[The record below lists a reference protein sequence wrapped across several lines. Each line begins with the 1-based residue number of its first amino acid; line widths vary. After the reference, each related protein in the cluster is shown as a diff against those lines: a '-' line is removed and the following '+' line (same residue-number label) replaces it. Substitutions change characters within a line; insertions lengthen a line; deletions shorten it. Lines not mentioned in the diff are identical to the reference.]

1 MEGNKSNMNDI
12 KNNNENNN
20 KDNNKDN
27 KKYNKKYNDIGN
39 NKTNNKNNIKPSNE
53 INENDP
59 NFGKINISFSD
70 VNYAIYKIGKWKNTY
85 KINLIGTSNEIP
97 ATEVTKEHVLSNINE
112 IRNSKF
118 ELGENEVNGIVALSI
133 QLNPELQGMD
143 ITQIIADEELEYK
156 NIVDEIEGLE
166 LEDPNG
172 FIELENDKFLIYKLE
187 KDHHVTVAKPANGLT
202 MKHHAEEIQRLKE
215 LNK

>member
-1 MEGNKSNMNDI
+1 MEGNKSN
-12 KNNNENNN
+12 KNNNKNNN
-20 KDNNKDN
+20 QSNNKN
-27 KKYNKKYNDIGN
+27 NNDIGN
-39 NKTNNKNNIKPSNE
+39 NKSINKNNIKSSNE

-59 NFGKINISFSD
+59 NSGKINISFSD

-97 ATEVTKEHVLSNINE
+97 ATEVTKKHVLSNINE

-133 QLNPELQGMD
+133 QLNPELQGID
-143 ITQIIADEELEYK
+143 IAQIIADEEIEYK
-156 NIVDEIEGLE
+156 NIVDEIDGLE
-166 LEDPNG
+166 LEDPND
-172 FIELENDKFLIYKLE
+172 FIELENNKFLIYKLE

>member
-1 MEGNKSNMNDI
+1 MEGNKSN
-12 KNNNENNN
+12 KNNNKNNN
-20 KDNNKDN
+20 QSNNKNN
-27 KKYNKKYNDIGN
+27 KNNNDIGN
-39 NKTNNKNNIKPSNE
+39 NKSINKNNIKSSNE

-59 NFGKINISFSD
+59 NSGKINISFSD
-70 VNYAIYKIGKWKNTY
+70 VNYAIYKRGKWKNTY

-97 ATEVTKEHVLSNINE
+97 ATEVTKKHVLSNINE

-133 QLNPELQGMD
+133 QLNPELQGID
-143 ITQIIADEELEYK
+143 IAQIIADEEIEYK
-156 NIVDEIEGLE
+156 NIVDEIDGLE
-166 LEDPNG
+166 LEDPND
-172 FIELENDKFLIYKLE
+172 FIELENNKFLIYKLE